1 MPIADRIV
9 TEVMRPT
16 QPLNAFVYDRNS
28 RLNPR
33 GGTSIRDQDI
43 ENKRLCERNGWT
55 VAATFEDPGRSAS
68 RYAKKKRPDFEE
80 MIRRLD
86 VDPAQREC
94 DVVVVWEPSRA
105 YRDTR
110 AYLRLQD
117 LCERRGVLL
126 CLNGQ
131 IFDMESS
138 DDRFR
143 THLDALLAERDVDK
157 IRDNNKRTTRLN
169 AERGRPHG
177 RIGYGWRR
185 EYDPDTGALL
195 RQVLHE
201 EQAPI
206 VQECARR
213 VLSGESLYAIAQDL
227 NDRCEPAPHA
237 KEWSQLAVRSVLLRV
252 SNIAKREHLGHLVA
266 DATWDPILDEVTFYG
281 LKKLLEAEGRRPNRD
296 STVSHLLSNL
306 VRCAVCEAG
315 GDPIPRMLRPT
326 RSSAGWSYG
335 CRECYGVSIRE
346 PLLDAAVTAAV
357 LAYVERPAFAASLVD
372 DDRKDE
378 VRAALAQAAAMEAQ
392 LADARRLASTW
403 LAAESR
409 FALSMETLALTEG
422 RLLPLIDEC
431 RRRAQDASVPP
442 EVRALAGADPRHTWK
457 FVFDLPQR
465 RAAIRGLV
473 QVSLASGGKGGRR
486 FDSGRLSWEWL
497 R

>member
-1 MPIADRIV
+1 MVIADQIV
-9 TEVMRPT
+9 AEAVQRGPR
-16 QPLNAFVYDRNS
+16 LRACIYDRNS
-28 RLNPR
+28 KTNPK
-33 GGTSIRDQDI
+33 GGTSTLDQDVD
-43 ENKRLCERNGWT
+43 NKRLCERNGW
-55 VAATFEDPGRSAS
+55 VVGATFEDAGRSAS
-68 RYAKKKRPDFEE
+68 RYTKKKRPDFEE

-86 VDPAQREC
+86 VDPKAKEF

-105 YRDTR
+105 YRNTKDF
-110 AYLRLQD
+110 LRLSD
-117 LCERRGVLL
+117 VCERRGVVL
-126 CLNGQ
+126 CFNGRVL
-131 IFDMESS
+131 DMDRS
-138 DDRFR
+138 DDRF
-143 THLDALLAERDVDK
+143 TAHLDALLAERELDR

-177 RIGYGWRR
+177 RIPYGWRR
-185 EYDPDTGALL
+185 EYDKDTGRLL

-213 VLSGESLYAIAQDL
+213 VLSGESLYAISQDL
-227 NDRCEPAPHA
+227 NARGVPAPHA
-237 KEWSQLAVRSVLLRV
+237 KEWSQLAVRAVLLRV
-252 SNIAKREHLGHLVA
+252 SNIAKRKHGKVIVA
-266 DATWDPILDEVTFYG
+266 DATWKPILDEITFYG

-306 VRCAVCEAG
+306 VRCAECEAR
-315 GDPIPRMLRPT
+315 DDQIPRMLRPT

-392 LADARRLASTW
+392 LADARRLATTW
-403 LAAESR
+403 LADENR
-409 FALSMETLALTEG
+409 FALPMETLALTEG
-422 RLLPLIDEC
+422 SLLPQIAAA
-431 RRRAQDASVPP
+431 RQRAQDASVPP
-442 EVRALAGADPRHTWK
+442 EVRALAGPDPRHTWK
-457 FVFDLPQR
+457 VEFELPQR

-473 QVSLASGGKGGRR
+473 QVSLKSGGKGGRR
-486 FDSGRLSWEWL
+486 FDPERLTWGWL

>member
-1 MPIADRIV
+1 MPIADQIV
-9 TEVMRPT
+9 AEAVHRP
-16 QPLNAFVYDRNS
+16 QQLRAFIYDRNS
-28 RLNPR
+28 KTNPK
-33 GGTSIRDQDI
+33 GGTSIQDQGI
-43 ENKRLCERNGWT
+43 ENKRLCERNGWI
-55 VAATFEDPGRSAS
+55 VVETFEDPGRSAS
-68 RYAKKKRPDFEE
+68 RYAKKPRPDYDE

-86 VDPAQREC
+86 VDHKAKEC
-94 DVVVVWEPSRA
+94 DVVVVWESSRA
-105 YRDTR
+105 NRNAR
-110 AYLRLQD
+110 AHLELRD

-126 CLNGQ
+126 CVNGR
-131 IFDMESS
+131 IHDMRNRQ
-138 DDRFR
+138 DRFMVGF
-143 THLDALLAERDVDK
+143 DALRAEDEAEAIQER
-157 IRDNNKRTTRLN
+157 NARTTRLN

-177 RIGYGWRR
+177 RIAYGWRR

-213 VLSGESLYAIAQDL
+213 VLSGESLYSIAQDL
-227 NDRCEPAPHA
+227 NDRCEPPPHA

-252 SNIAKREHLGHLVA
+252 SNIAKREHLGRLVA
-266 DATWDPILDEVTFYG
+266 DATWDPILDEVSFYA

-306 VRCAVCEAG
+306 VRCAACEAA
-315 GDPIPRMLRPT
+315 GDPIARMLRPT

-403 LAAESR
+403 MAAESR
-409 FALSMETLALTEG
+409 FALSMDTLALSEG
-422 RLLPLIDEC
+422 RLLPLIDEA

-442 EVRALAGADPRHTWK
+442 EVRALAGPDPRRVWK
-457 FVFDLPQR
+457 SEFELPQR

-473 QVSLASGGKGGRR
+473 QVSLASAGKGGRKL
-486 FDSGRLSWEWL
+486 DPARLSWDWL